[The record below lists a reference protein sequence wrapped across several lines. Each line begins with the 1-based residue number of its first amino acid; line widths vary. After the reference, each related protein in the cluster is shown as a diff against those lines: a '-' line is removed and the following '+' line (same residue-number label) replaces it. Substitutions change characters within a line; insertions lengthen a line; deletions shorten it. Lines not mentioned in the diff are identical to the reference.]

1 METVSLENEL
11 GKVRVTD
18 RVIAI
23 IARAAALTVPGI
35 AGMGE
40 TFLQSLSSVISDKDT
55 DGVHVG
61 MNDGAV
67 VLDLYVYVRHGMRIP
82 GVALKLQETVKET
95 VSDTLGVRVAAV
107 NVNVSQIIFDK
118 DKAK

>member
-1 METVSLENEL
+1 METVSQENDL
-11 GKVRVTD
+11 GKVCLTD

-23 IARAAALTVPGI
+23 TARATALTVPGI

-40 TFLQSLSSVISDKDT
+40 TFLQSLSSVMSDKDT

-61 MNDGAV
+61 FKDGAV
-67 VLDLYVYVRHGMRIP
+67 EVDLYVCVHHGMRIP
-82 GVALKLQETVKET
+82 AVALKLQETVKEALSDSLGIR
-95 VSDTLGVRVAAV
+95 VSAV
-107 NVNVSQIIFDK
+107 NVNVSQVIFDK

>member
-1 METVSLENEL
+1 METVSQENDL
-11 GKVRVTD
+11 GKVRLTD

-23 IARAAALTVPGI
+23 TARAAALTVPGI

-61 MNDGAV
+61 FKDGAV
-67 VLDLYVYVRHGMRIP
+67 EVDLYVCVRHGMRIP
-82 GVALKLQETVKET
+82 AVALKLQETVKEALSDSLGIR
-95 VSDTLGVRVAAV
+95 VSAV